1 MVEGGMLQEVSA
13 SCTSIQPSDDE
24 GCNQVADLPTTTSE
38 VKEFTSAK
46 TPHLS
51 HKKRRGILSYV
62 DVTREKN
69 LTPKCKKLYNMAT
82 EWGRRTARVQHKVK
96 NLQTRLANA
105 EKIPTKG
112 DIGFGNH

>member
-1 MVEGGMLQEVSA
+1 VLSEEDNVMEVEVLSEEDNVMEVEVLSEEDNVEMVEGGMLQEVSA

-51 HKKRRGILSYV
+51 RK
-62 DVTREKN
+62 
-69 LTPKCKKLYNMAT
+69 
-82 EWGRRTARVQHKVK
+82 
-96 NLQTRLANA
+96 
-105 EKIPTKG
+105 
-112 DIGFGNH
+112 